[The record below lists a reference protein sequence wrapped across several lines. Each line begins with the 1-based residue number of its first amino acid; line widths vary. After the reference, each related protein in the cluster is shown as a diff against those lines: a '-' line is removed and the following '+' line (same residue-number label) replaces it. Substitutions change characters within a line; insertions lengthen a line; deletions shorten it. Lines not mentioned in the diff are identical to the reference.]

1 MINQELHNLFERDLN
16 RLIKEIESY
25 QNEESLWVINEGIS
39 NSGGNLALH
48 LIGNLRTYIGKNLGN
63 IAYIRDREAE
73 FSTKNIP
80 KETLL
85 NMLAETKL
93 MVLKILESLTINQL
107 KEIYEEEVLGYEMTT
122 QYFLIHLYGHLNY
135 HLGQINY
142 HRRPLSIDNG

>member
-1 MINQELHNLFERDLN
+1 MIIQELHKLFERDLN

-25 QNEESLWVINEGIS
+25 KIEESLWKIEDGIN

-48 LIGNLRTYIGKNLGN
+48 LVGNLRTYIGKNLGDFD
-63 IAYIRDREAE
+63 YIRNREAE
-73 FSTKNIP
+73 FSAKNIP

-85 NMLAETKL
+85 TMIEETKSI
-93 MVLKILESLTINQL
+93 VLKTLESLTISHL
-107 KEIYEEEVLGYEMTT
+107 EEIYQEETLGYEMTT

-142 HRRPLSIDNG
+142 HRRLLSGL

>member
-1 MINQELHNLFERDLN
+1 MINQELGNLFKRDLN

-25 QNEESLWVINEGIS
+25 QSEESLWIIKEGIS

-48 LIGNLRTYIGKNLGN
+48 LVGNLRTFIGKNLGD
-63 IAYIRDREAE
+63 IAYTRNREAE
-73 FSTKNIP
+73 FSSKNIP

-85 NMLAETKL
+85 NMLEETKL
-93 MVLKILESLTINQL
+93 MVLKILESLTIKDL
-107 KEIYEEEVLGYEMTT
+107 EEIYKEEVLGYEMTT

-142 HRRPLSIDNG
+142 HRRLLSSL